1 MSKSSLSQHDSLFK
15 KFLGDIAVARD
26 FLEIH
31 LPPHLRERCDFGTLA
46 MESGSFIED
55 DLKSQCSDMLY
66 SMKTTAGHD
75 GYVYCL
81 IEHQS
86 RPEKLMAF
94 RLLRYA
100 VAAMQRHLEQGNDQ
114 LPVIIPLLFYH
125 GTTSPY
131 PYSTQWLDCFA
142 DPELA
147 ESVYRQA
154 FPLVDITAMP
164 DDEILSHRRVAL
176 LELVQKYIRTRDMLE
191 LSADIA
197 RLLNLWAIP
206 KEQFRSLMYY
216 IAERGNTSDESQF
229 LQHIAT
235 KATDY
240 REDIMTIAEQ
250 LEAKGIQKGIQLGRQ
265 EGRQEGIQLGEQ
277 KGRQESARSIARQM
291 LARGMDRDVVK
302 VCTGL
307 SDHELDDLTR

>member
-1 MSKSSLSQHDSLFK
+1 MMTKSSLSQHDALFK
-15 KFLGDIAVARD
+15 KFLGNIAVARD

-55 DLKSQCSDMLY
+55 DLKGQCSDMLY

-94 RLLRYA
+94 RLMRYA

-114 LPVIIPLLFYH
+114 LPVVIPLLFYH

-131 PYSTQWLDCFA
+131 PYSTQWLDCFT

-147 ESVYRQA
+147 QSVYRQA

-176 LELVQKYIRTRDMLE
+176 LELVQKHIRTRDMLE
-191 LSADIA
+191 LAADIA

-216 IAERGNTSDESQF
+216 IVGRGETSDTRQF
-229 LQHIAT
+229 LHTIAAQT
-235 KATDY
+235 QDY
-240 REDIMTIAEQ
+240 REDVMTIAEQ
-250 LEAKGIQKGIQLGRQ
+250 LRQEGRQ
-265 EGRQEGIQLGEQ
+265 EGRQETTTELARKFLANGVD
-277 KGRQESARSIARQM
+277 RSI
-291 LARGMDRDVVK
+291 VK
-302 VCTGL
+302 LSTGL
-307 SDHELDDLTR
+307 SDQELDKLARQ

>member
-1 MSKSSLSQHDSLFK
+1 MSNSSLSQHDALFK

-31 LPPHLRERCDFGTLA
+31 LPPHLRERCDFNTLA

-55 DLKSQCSDMLY
+55 DLRTRCSDMLY
-66 SMKTTAGHD
+66 SVQINAGK
-75 GYVYCL
+75 GYIYTL

-100 VAAMQRHLEQGNDQ
+100 VAAMQRHLEQGNDA
-114 LPVIIPLLFYH
+114 LPVVIPLLFYH

-147 ESVYRQA
+147 KSVYRQA

-176 LELVQKYIRTRDMLE
+176 LELVQKHIRTRDMLE
-191 LSADIA
+191 LVNELAG
-197 RLLNLWAIP
+197 LLEQWAYP
-206 KEQFRSLMYY
+206 KEQFRSLLYY
-216 IAERGNTSDESQF
+216 LAEAGNTAEGEKF
-229 LQHIAT
+229 IRALAEKT
-235 KATDY
+235 PRY
-240 REDIMTIAEQ
+240 REEAMTIAEQ
-250 LEAKGIQKGIQLGRQ
+250 LEAKGIEKGILLGRQ
-265 EGRQEGIQLGEQ
+265 EGEH
-277 KGRQESARSIARQM
+277 SASLKIARQM
-291 LARGMDRDVVK
+291 LTRGIPRDTVK
-302 VCTGL
+302 ACTGL
-307 SDHELDDLTR
+307 SDDELASLFGDGR

>member
-1 MSKSSLSQHDSLFK
+1 MTKSSLSQHDALFK

-31 LPPHLRERCDFGTLA
+31 LPPHLRKRCDFSTLA

-55 DLKSQCSDMLY
+55 DLKGQYSDMLY
-66 SMKTTAGHD
+66 SMKTTTGHD

-100 VAAMQRHLEQGNDQ
+100 VAAMQRHLEQGNDS
-114 LPVIIPLLFYH
+114 LPVVIPLLFYH

-131 PYSTQWLDCFA
+131 PYSTQWLDCFT

-164 DDEILSHRRVAL
+164 DDEILSHRRIAL
-176 LELVQKYIRTRDMLE
+176 LELVQKHIRTRDMLE

-240 REDIMTIAEQ
+240 WEDIMTIAEQ
-250 LEAKGIQKGIQLGRQ
+250 LEAKGIQKGIQLG
-265 EGRQEGIQLGEQ
+265 EQ
-277 KGRQESARSIARQM
+277 KGRQEGLQEGEKLASLKIAQHM
-291 LARGMDRDVVK
+291 LDSGLTRATVK
-302 VCTGL
+302 QFTGL
-307 SDHELDDLTR
+307 SDHELDDLAL

>member
-1 MSKSSLSQHDSLFK
+1 MVEAEKRTIRQLVRK
-15 KFLGDIAVARD
+15 
-26 FLEIH
+26 
-31 LPPHLRERCDFGTLA
+31 RESMDKAFTLT
-46 MESGSFIED
+46 D
-55 DLKSQCSDMLY
+55 
-66 SMKTTAGHD
+66 
-75 GYVYCL
+75 
-81 IEHQS
+81 
-86 RPEKLMAF
+86 
-94 RLLRYA
+94 
-100 VAAMQRHLEQGNDQ
+100 
-114 LPVIIPLLFYH
+114 
-125 GTTSPY
+125 TSIR
-131 PYSTQWLDCFA
+131 WLDCFT

-176 LELVQKYIRTRDMLE
+176 LELVQKHIQTRDMLE
-191 LSADIA
+191 LAADIA

-250 LEAKGIQKGIQLGRQ
+250 LEAKG
-265 EGRQEGIQLGEQ
+265 E
-277 KGRQESARSIARQM
+277 
-291 LARGMDRDVVK
+291 
-302 VCTGL
+302 
-307 SDHELDDLTR
+307 